1 MPVPVCQ
8 CTQSVV
14 PALRDDAAALAGQVE
29 VGDIQAEDP
38 LGAPARSPALPLRLS
53 TPHPLTRIS
62 SSTRFGFDAVT
73 QMDPSCVRCD
83 AWFSESRR

>member
-14 PALRDDAAALAGQVE
+14 PALGDDAAALAGQVE
-29 VGDIQAEDP
+29 VGNVQAEDRP
-38 LGAPARSPALPLRLS
+38 GAPVRSRPPPLRRS